1 MAESRRER
9 MTRQMIQDAYFRLI
23 LDGRKQ
29 KLSVTEI
36 CKKADVNRTSFYA
49 HYEDVVMLRRDIEN
63 HVLSQIPVLS
73 EPDAITSDRQFVE
86 LLERFF
92 AYIQENQRMFRVLIL
107 QPDSLAFTRRL
118 VEAVLDKYR
127 AAAGP
132 GRAGPG
138 DALLARYEYLFIVS
152 GVIGLLGDWIEAGFP
167 IGAKEFADVVLKM
180 ALAAASCEKE
190 IPR

>member
-36 CKKADVNRTSFYA
+36 CKEANVNRTSFYA

-127 AAAGP
+127 AAAV
-132 GRAGPG
+132 PG

-180 ALAAASCEKE
+180 ALVAASCEKE
-190 IPR
+190 IQR